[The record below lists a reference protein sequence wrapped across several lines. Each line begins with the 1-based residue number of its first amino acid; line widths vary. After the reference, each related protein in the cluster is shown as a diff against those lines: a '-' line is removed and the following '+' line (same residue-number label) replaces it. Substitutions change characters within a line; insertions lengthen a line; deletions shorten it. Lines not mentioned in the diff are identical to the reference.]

1 MLNPVQHDDLVLWP
15 AEEKDMQDFTI
26 NRRQLLAGTA
36 AVGFAGPALAQAGA
50 DANAD
55 QRLLALFDAMFA
67 EGIADSPER
76 ATALGLDTGAN
87 AGLKSRLSDYS
98 RAGRAADL
106 ARAKS
111 QLERLRAIPAA
122 QLSPARLLDRD
133 VVEYDLSRRV
143 TNEQRFTFGSAG
155 GNFAPYVLT
164 HSEGAYRDVPGFLE
178 NQHRIANQADAEAWL
193 ARLSAFAVALD
204 QNSERLKEEAAMGV
218 VPPAFLL
225 DLALPQMQRLRATP
239 AGETVLVSA
248 LTRKTVAANVAGA
261 WGGRALDIVE
271 KQVFP
276 ALDRQIAAV
285 TALRATASMDAGVWK
300 LPDGAAYYDAAVKS
314 STTTN
319 YTAEEVHQLGLA
331 QVAEISAQLDTLLR
345 GQGLTQGTV
354 GQRLVAL
361 NERPD
366 QTYPN
371 TDAGKEELLTE
382 LRAHA
387 ASMYPRLE
395 RLFIS
400 QPKSRLDVR
409 RVPPAIQEGGAG
421 AYYQAGTVDGSR
433 NGTFFIN
440 LTDSFDRPKFG
451 LPTVTFHEGVPGHH
465 FQVMLALESPD
476 VPPIRRRAGYSAY
489 TEGWALY
496 AETLADEI
504 GYYDGNPLGRIGYL
518 QSLLFRATRLVVDTG
533 LHHKRW
539 TKEQAIDWMVGAT
552 GFAKGRT
559 TREIVRYAAAPGQAL
574 SYKIGHTRWVELRN
588 RVKARQ
594 GDRFD
599 IRQFHEIL
607 RLGAMPLVLLER
619 EVMRRA

>member
-1 MLNPVQHDDLVLWP
+1 MDH
-15 AEEKDMQDFTI
+15 AI
-26 NRRQLLAGTA
+26 SRRQLLAGTA
-36 AVGFAGPALAQAGA
+36 AAALAGPAIAQGLTSAG
-50 DANAD
+50 DA
-55 QRLLALFDAMFA
+55 RLLSLFDAMFA
-67 EGIADSPER
+67 EGIAASPER
-76 ATALGLDTGAN
+76 ATALGLDVGAN

-98 RAGRAADL
+98 RAGRAGDL
-106 ARAKS
+106 ARARD
-111 QLERLRAIPAA
+111 QLARLRAIPADS
-122 QLSPARLLDRD
+122 LSPARLLDRD

-143 TNEQRFTFGSAG
+143 ANEDRFGFGSAG

-178 NQHRIANQADAEAWL
+178 NQHGVTNAVDAEAWL
-193 ARLSAFAVALD
+193 ARVAGFAGALD
-204 QNSERLKEEAAMGV
+204 QNTARLREEAAIGV

-225 DLALPQMQRLRATP
+225 DLALPQMRRLRETP
-239 AGETVLVSA
+239 AAETA
-248 LTRKTVAANVAGA
+248 LAAALARKALAAGVAGD
-261 WGGRALDIVE
+261 WGARAADLVTQ
-271 KQVFP
+271 QVFP

-285 TALRATASMDAGVWK
+285 TALRSAATMDAGVWK

-314 STTTN
+314 STTTG

-331 QVAEISAQLDTLLR
+331 QVADISGQLDGLLK

-366 QTYPN
+366 QTYKN

-382 LRAHA
+382 LRGHA
-387 ASMYPRLE
+387 AAMYPRLE
-395 RLFIS
+395 RLFIT
-400 QPKSRLDVR
+400 QPRAKLDVK
-409 RVPPAIQEGGAG
+409 RVPIAIQEGGAG
-421 AYYQAGTVDGSR
+421 AYYQAGTSDGSR

-451 LPTVTFHEGVPGHH
+451 LPTLTFHEGVPGHH

-504 GYYDGNPLGRIGYL
+504 GFYDGNPLGRIGYL
-518 QSLLFRATRLVVDTG
+518 QSLLFRASRLVVDTG

-539 TKEQAIDWMVGAT
+539 TKDQAIDWMVGAT

-559 TREIVRYAAAPGQAL
+559 TREIVRYAGAPGQAL
-574 SYKIGHTRWVELRN
+574 SYKIGHTKWLAVRDA
-588 RVKARQ
+588 VKARQ
-594 GDRFD
+594 GATFD

-619 EVMRRA
+619 EALRRA

>member
-1 MLNPVQHDDLVLWP
+1 MT
-15 AEEKDMQDFTI
+15 MMI
-26 NRRQLLAGTA
+26 NRRELLAGAATTA
-36 AVGFAGPALAQAGA
+36 ALAATGAGAQAASPA
-50 DANAD
+50 DTA
-55 QRLLALFDAMFA
+55 LLALFDTMFA
-67 EGIADSPER
+67 EDIADSPER
-76 ATALGLDTGAN
+76 ATALGLDVGAN
-87 AGLKSRLSDYS
+87 AALKGQLSDYS
-98 RAGRAADL
+98 RAGRDKAL
-106 ARAKS
+106 ARATS
-111 QLERLRAIPAA
+111 QLQRLQAIGAGLSQPR
-122 QLSPARLLDRD
+122 QLDKD

-143 TNEQRFTFGSAG
+143 ANERRFGFGSAG

-164 HSEGAYRDVPGFLE
+164 HSEGAYREVPGFLE
-178 NQHRIANQADAEAWL
+178 NQHRVRNADDAEAWL
-193 ARLSAFAVALD
+193 MRVGGFATALD
-204 QNSERLKEEAAMGV
+204 QNTQRLRDEAAMGV

-225 DLALPQMQRLRATP
+225 DLALPQMRRLRDAP
-239 AGETVLVSA
+239 AAQSVLVTA
-248 LTRKTVAANVAGA
+248 LAAKAAAAGVAGDWA
-261 WGGRALDIVE
+261 ARATALVE
-271 KQVFP
+271 QAVQP

-319 YTAEEVHQLGLA
+319 YSAEEVHQLGLA
-331 QVAEISAQLDTLLR
+331 QVAEISAQLDGLLK

-366 QTYPN
+366 QVYPN
-371 TDAGKEELLTE
+371 TDPGKEELLTE
-382 LRAHA
+382 LRGHA
-387 ASMYPRLE
+387 AAMYPRLDK
-395 RLFIS
+395 LFIS
-400 QPKSRLDVR
+400 QPKSKLDVR

-421 AYYQAGTVDGSR
+421 AYYNAGTVDGSR

-539 TKEQAIDWMVGAT
+539 TKDQAIDWMVGAT

-559 TREIVRYAAAPGQAL
+559 TREIVRYCAAPGQAL
-574 SYKIGHTRWVELRN
+574 SYKIGHTRWLAVREA
-588 RVKARQ
+588 VKAKQ
-594 GDRFD
+594 GKAFD

-619 EVMRRA
+619 EALRRA

>member
-1 MLNPVQHDDLVLWP
+1 MRL
-15 AEEKDMQDFTI
+15 

-36 AVGFAGPALAQAGA
+36 ALGLAGRATAQPATSPNPA
-50 DANAD
+50 DA
-55 QRLLALFDAMFA
+55 QLLALFDAMFA

-87 AGLKSRLSDYS
+87 AGLKSRLSDYG
-98 RAGRAADL
+98 RAGRDKAL
-106 ARAKS
+106 ARAAS
-111 QLERLRAIPAA
+111 QLARLRAIDADA
-122 QLSPARLLDRD
+122 LSPARRLDRD
-133 VVEYDLSRRV
+133 VVDYDLSRRV
-143 TNEQRFTFGSAG
+143 MNERRFAFGSAG

-164 HSEGAYRDVPGFLE
+164 HSEGAYREVPGFLDS
-178 NQHRIANQADAEAWL
+178 QHRVTRREDAQAWL
-193 ARLSAFAVALD
+193 ARVEGFAGALD
-204 QNSERLKEEAAMGV
+204 QNTQRLQEEAAMGV

-225 DLALPQMQRLRATP
+225 DLALPQMSRLRATP
-239 AGETVLVSA
+239 AAETVLVSGLA
-248 LTRKTVAANVAGA
+248 KKAQAASIDGDWSAEA
-261 WGGRALDIVE
+261 SAIVND
-271 KQVFP
+271 KVMP

-285 TALRATASMDAGVWK
+285 TALRRTATMDAGVWK
-300 LPDGAAYYDAAVKS
+300 LPDGADYYDAAVKS

-319 YTAEEVHQLGLA
+319 HTAEEVHQLGLA
-331 QVAEISAQLDTLLR
+331 QVAEISVQLDTLLK

-366 QTYPN
+366 QLYPN
-371 TDAGKEELLTE
+371 TDAGKEALIAE
-382 LRAHA
+382 LRSHVA
-387 ASMYPRLE
+387 AMVPKLE

-400 QPKSRLDVR
+400 QPKSKLDVK
-409 RVPPAIQEGGAG
+409 RVPVAIQEGGAG
-421 AYYQAGTVDGSR
+421 AYYNAGTPDGAR
-433 NGTFFIN
+433 NGTFFMN

-504 GYYDGNPLGRIGYL
+504 GHYDGNPLGRIGYL

-539 TKEQAIDWMVGAT
+539 TKDQAIDWMVGAT
-552 GFAKGRT
+552 GFARGRT
-559 TREIVRYAAAPGQAL
+559 TREIVRYCASPGQAL
-574 SYKIGHTRWVELRN
+574 SYKIGHTKWLAVREA
-588 RVKARQ
+588 VKAKQ
-594 GDRFD
+594 GAAFE

-607 RLGAMPLVLLER
+607 RLGAMPLVLFER
-619 EVMRRA
+619 EALRRA

>member
-1 MLNPVQHDDLVLWP
+1 MNDISL
-15 AEEKDMQDFTI
+15 T
-26 NRRQLLAGTA
+26 RRQILAGTA
-36 AVGFAGPALAQAGA
+36 AIGLVDPAIAKELPGSA
-50 DANAD
+50 DA
-55 QRLLALFDAMFA
+55 RLLSLFDALFA
-67 EGIADSPER
+67 EGIAASPER
-76 ATALGLDTGAN
+76 ATALGLDVGVN
-87 AGLKSRLSDYS
+87 AGLKSQLSDYS
-98 RAGRAADL
+98 RAGRAKEL
-106 ARAKS
+106 ARAKD
-111 QLERLRAIPAA
+111 QLDRLRAIPTD
-122 QLSPARLLDRD
+122 QLSPARQLDRD

-143 TNEQRFTFGSAG
+143 ANEQRFGFGSAG

-178 NQHRIANQADAEAWL
+178 NQHGVTTAGDAEAWL
-193 ARLSAFAVALD
+193 TRLQGFAGALD
-204 QNSERLKEEAAMGV
+204 QNTIRLREEAAMGV
-218 VPPAFLL
+218 VPPAFLF
-225 DLALPQMQRLRATP
+225 DLALPQMRRLRETP
-239 AGETVLVSA
+239 AAQTALASA
-248 LTRKTVAANVAGA
+248 LVRKALAANVAGDWNA
-261 WGGRALDIVE
+261 RAEAIVTQ
-271 KQVFP
+271 QVFP

-285 TALRATASMDAGVWK
+285 TALRAAATMDAGVWK
-300 LPDGAAYYDAAVKS
+300 LPGGAAYYDAAVKS
-314 STTTN
+314 STTTG
-319 YTAEEVHQLGLA
+319 YSAEEVHQLGLA
-331 QVAEISAQLDTLLR
+331 QVADISGQLDTLLK
-345 GQGLTQGTV
+345 GQGLSQGTV
-354 GQRLVAL
+354 GQRLIAL

-366 QTYPN
+366 QVYPN
-371 TDAGKEELLTE
+371 TDAGKEELLDG
-382 LRAHA
+382 LRSHVA
-387 ASMYPRLE
+387 AMYPRLE
-395 RLFIS
+395 RLFIT
-400 QPKSRLDVR
+400 QPRAKLDVK
-409 RVPPAIQEGGAG
+409 RVPIAIQEGGAG
-421 AYYQAGTVDGSR
+421 AYYQAGTTDGSR

-559 TREIVRYAAAPGQAL
+559 TREIVRYAGAPGQAL
-574 SYKIGHTRWVELRN
+574 SYKIGHTRWTELRN
-588 RVKARQ
+588 KVQAKQ
-594 GDRFD
+594 GAAFD

>member
-1 MLNPVQHDDLVLWP
+1 
-15 AEEKDMQDFTI
+15 MQDFAI

-36 AVGFAGPALAQAGA
+36 VAALAGPALAQSSA
-50 DANAD
+50 DT
-55 QRLLALFDAMFA
+55 QLLALFDAMFA

-76 ATALGLDTGAN
+76 ATALGFDTGAN

-98 RAGRAADL
+98 RAGRDTDL

-111 QLERLRAIPAA
+111 QLDRLRAIPAD

-143 TNEQRFTFGSAG
+143 MNETRFGFGSAG

-164 HSEGAYRDVPGFLE
+164 HSDGAYRDVPGFME
-178 NQHRIANQADAEAWL
+178 NQHRVASSDDAEAWP
-193 ARLSAFAVALD
+193 ARLSAFAGALD
-204 QNSERLKEEAAMGV
+204 QNTQRLREEAAMGV
-218 VPPAFLL
+218 IPPAFLF
-225 DLALPQMQRLRATP
+225 DLALPQMQRLRTTP
-239 AGETVLVSA
+239 AGETALVTA
-248 LTRKTVAANVAGA
+248 LTRKAVAANVAGD
-261 WGGRALDIVE
+261 WGGRALAIVE
-271 KQVFP
+271 REIFP

-285 TALRATASMDAGVWK
+285 TALRGKATMDAGVWK

-319 YTAEEVHQLGLA
+319 YTAEEVHQLGLS
-331 QVAEISAQLDTLLR
+331 QVADISAQLDALLK

-371 TDAGKEELLTE
+371 TDPGKEALLTE
-382 LRAHA
+382 LRSHA
-387 ASMYPRLE
+387 ARMYPQLE
-395 RLFIS
+395 KLFIS
-400 QPKSRLDVR
+400 QPKSKLDVR
-409 RVPPAIQEGGAG
+409 RVPVAIQEGGAG
-421 AYYQAGTVDGSR
+421 AYYQAGTPDGSR

-451 LPTVTFHEGVPGHH
+451 LPTITFHEGIPGHH

-504 GYYDGNPLGRIGYL
+504 GYYEGNPLGRIGYL

-533 LHHKRW
+533 IHHKRW
-539 TKEQAIDWMVGAT
+539 SKDQAIQYMVDTT
-552 GFAKGRT
+552 GFARGRT
-559 TREIVRYAAAPGQAL
+559 TREIVRYCAAPGQAL
-574 SYKIGHTRWVELRN
+574 SYKIGHTKWLAVRDM
-588 RVKARQ
+588 VKAKQ
-594 GDRFD
+594 GAGFD
-599 IRQFHEIL
+599 VRQFHEIL
-607 RLGAMPLVLLER
+607 RLGAMPLVLFER
-619 EVMRRA
+619 EALRRA

>member
-1 MLNPVQHDDLVLWP
+1 MHNTNL
-15 AEEKDMQDFTI
+15 T
-26 NRRQLLAGTA
+26 RRQMLAGTA
-36 AVGFAGPALAQAGA
+36 ALAMAGPAQAITVQPDMGG
-50 DANAD
+50 DAA
-55 QRLLALFDAMFA
+55 LLSLFDAMFA

-76 ATALGLDTGAN
+76 ATALGLDKGAN

-98 RAGRAADL
+98 RAGRERAL
-106 ARAKS
+106 ARAAS
-111 QLERLRAIPAA
+111 QLERLRAIDAGT
-122 QLSPARLLDRD
+122 LSPARALDRD

-143 TNEQRFTFGSAG
+143 ANERRFGFGSAG

-164 HSEGAYRDVPGFLE
+164 HSDGAYRDVPEFLDS
-178 NQHRIANQADAEAWL
+178 QHKITNAEDAQAWL
-193 ARLSAFAVALD
+193 ARLSAFAGALD
-204 QNSERLKEEAAMGV
+204 QNTQRLNEEAAMGV
-218 VPPAFLL
+218 MPPAFLL

-239 AGETVLVSA
+239 AADSVLVASLA
-248 LTRKTVAANVAGA
+248 ARAAAANVPGNWAA
-261 WGGRALDIVE
+261 EAAAIVTG
-271 KQVFP
+271 QVMP

-285 TALRATASMDAGVWK
+285 TALRAKASMDAGVWK
-300 LPDGAAYYDAAVKS
+300 LPDGAEYYDAAVKS

-331 QVAEISAQLDTLLR
+331 QVAEISAQLDGLLK

-366 QTYPN
+366 QTFPN
-371 TDAGKEELLTE
+371 SDAGREALLVE
-382 LRAHA
+382 LRGHA
-387 ASMYPRLE
+387 AAMQQRLGE
-395 RLFIS
+395 LFIS
-400 QPKSRLDVR
+400 MPRAKVEVR

-421 AYYQAGTVDGSR
+421 AYYQAGAVDGSR
-433 NGTFFIN
+433 PGAFYIN
-440 LTDSFDRPKFG
+440 LTDTFDRPKFG
-451 LPTVTFHEGVPGHH
+451 LPTVTFHESVPGHH

-504 GYYDGNPLGRIGYL
+504 GIYDGNPLGRIGYL
-518 QSLLFRATRLVVDTG
+518 QSLLFRATRLVVDSG
-533 LHHKRW
+533 IHHKRW
-539 TKEQAIDWMVGAT
+539 TKDAAIDWMVGAT
-552 GFAKGRT
+552 GFARGRT
-559 TREIVRYAAAPGQAL
+559 TREIVRYCAAPGQAL
-574 SYKIGHTRWVELRN
+574 SYKVGHTRWVELRN
-588 RVKARQ
+588 RVKAKQ
-594 GDRFD
+594 GAAFD

>member
-1 MLNPVQHDDLVLWP
+1 MNDISL
-15 AEEKDMQDFTI
+15 T
-26 NRRQLLAGTA
+26 RRQILAGTA
-36 AVGFAGPALAQAGA
+36 AIGLVDPAIAKELPGSA
-50 DANAD
+50 DA
-55 QRLLALFDAMFA
+55 RLLSLFDALFS
-67 EGIADSPER
+67 EGIAASPER
-76 ATALGLDTGAN
+76 ATALGLDVGVN
-87 AGLKSRLSDYS
+87 AGLKSQLSDYS
-98 RAGRAADL
+98 RAGRAKEL
-106 ARAKS
+106 ARAKD
-111 QLERLRAIPAA
+111 QLDRLRAIPTD
-122 QLSPARLLDRD
+122 QLSPARQLDRD

-143 TNEQRFTFGSAG
+143 ANEQRFGFGSAG

-178 NQHRIANQADAEAWL
+178 NQHGVTTAGDAEAWL
-193 ARLSAFAVALD
+193 TRLQGFAGALD
-204 QNSERLKEEAAMGV
+204 QNTIRLREEAAMGV
-218 VPPAFLL
+218 VPPAFLF
-225 DLALPQMQRLRATP
+225 DLALPQMRRLRETP
-239 AGETVLVSA
+239 AAQTALASA
-248 LTRKTVAANVAGA
+248 LARKALAANVAGDWNA
-261 WGGRALDIVE
+261 RAEAIVTQ
-271 KQVFP
+271 QVFP

-285 TALRATASMDAGVWK
+285 TALRAAATMDAGVWK
-300 LPDGAAYYDAAVKS
+300 LPGGAAYYDAAVKS
-314 STTTN
+314 STTTG
-319 YTAEEVHQLGLA
+319 YSAEEVHQLGLA
-331 QVAEISAQLDTLLR
+331 QVADISGQLDTLLK
-345 GQGLTQGTV
+345 GQGLSQGTV
-354 GQRLVAL
+354 GQRLIAL

-366 QTYPN
+366 QVYPN
-371 TDAGKEELLTE
+371 TDAGKEELLDG
-382 LRAHA
+382 LRSHVA
-387 ASMYPRLE
+387 AMYPRLE
-395 RLFIS
+395 RLFIT
-400 QPKSRLDVR
+400 QPRAKLDVK
-409 RVPPAIQEGGAG
+409 RVPIAIQEGGAG
-421 AYYQAGTVDGSR
+421 AYYQAGTTDGSR

-559 TREIVRYAAAPGQAL
+559 TREIVRYAGAPGQAL
-574 SYKIGHTRWVELRN
+574 SYKIGHTRWTELRN
-588 RVKARQ
+588 KVQAKQ
-594 GDRFD
+594 GAAFD

>member
-1 MLNPVQHDDLVLWP
+1 MSDLV
-15 AEEKDMQDFTI
+15 T
-26 NRRQLLAGTA
+26 RRQLLAGTA
-36 AVGFAGPALAQAGA
+36 ASVALAGPAAALTAANRA
-50 DANAD
+50 DAA
-55 QRLLALFDAMFA
+55 LLALFDAMLA
-67 EGIADSPER
+67 EGIADAPER
-76 ATALGLDTGAN
+76 ATALGLDSGAN

-98 RAGRAADL
+98 RAGRERAL
-106 ARAKS
+106 ARAAS
-111 QLERLRAIPAA
+111 QLERLRAIDAA
-122 QLSPARLLDRD
+122 ALSPSRALDRD

-143 TNEQRFTFGSAG
+143 INERRFAFGSAG

-164 HSEGAYRDVPGFLE
+164 HSEGAYREVPGFLDS
-178 NQHRIANQADAEAWL
+178 QHRITSREDAQAWT
-193 ARLSAFAVALD
+193 ARVAAFAAALD
-204 QNSERLKEEAAMGV
+204 QNTERLRDEAAMGV
-218 VPPAFLL
+218 VPPAFIL

-239 AGETVLVSA
+239 AAETVLVASLAKKTQAAGIPGDWAAEAAA
-248 LTRKTVAANVAGA
+248 LVAQ
-261 WGGRALDIVE
+261 
-271 KQVFP
+271 QVMP
-276 ALDRQIAAV
+276 ALDRQIAEV
-285 TALRATASMDAGVWK
+285 KRLRATATMDAGVWK

-314 STTTN
+314 STTSS

-331 QVAEISAQLDTLLR
+331 QVAELSGRLDTLLKA
-345 GQGLTQGTV
+345 QGLTRGTV

-366 QTYPN
+366 QLHAN
-371 TDAGKEELLTE
+371 TDAGKEALLAE

-387 ASMYPRLE
+387 AAMYG
-395 RLFIS
+395 
-400 QPKSRLDVR
+400 RLDQLFLSMPRAKLDVK

-421 AYYQAGTVDGSR
+421 AYYNAGTPDGLR

-440 LTDSFDRPKFG
+440 LTDSFDRPRFG
-451 LPTVTFHEGVPGHH
+451 LPTLTFHEAVPGHH

-518 QSLLFRATRLVVDTG
+518 QSLLFRAARLVVDTG

-539 TKEQAIDWMVGAT
+539 TKDEAIDWMVGAT
-552 GFAKGRT
+552 GFARGRT
-559 TREIVRYAAAPGQAL
+559 TREIVRYCASPGQAL
-574 SYKIGHTRWVELRN
+574 SYKIGHTKWLAVREA
-588 RVKARQ
+588 VKAKQ
-594 GDRFD
+594 GAAFD

-619 EVMRRA
+619 EALRRA

>member
-1 MLNPVQHDDLVLWP
+1 MS
-15 AEEKDMQDFTI
+15 DFTI
-26 NRRQLLAGTA
+26 SRRQLLAGA
-36 AVGFAGPALAQAGA
+36 AALGVTGPALAQPTA
-50 DANAD
+50 DD
-55 QRLLALFDAMFA
+55 QLLALFDAFFA

-87 AGLKSRLSDYS
+87 AGLKSQLSDYS

-111 QLERLRAIPAA
+111 QLDRLRAIPTDA
-122 QLSPARLLDRD
+122 LSSARRLDRD

-143 TNEQRFTFGSAG
+143 MNETRFGFGSAG

-164 HSEGAYRDVPGFLE
+164 HSDGAYREVPGFLE
-178 NQHRIANQADAEAWL
+178 NQHRVNNSDDAEAWL
-193 ARLSAFAVALD
+193 GRLSAFAGALD
-204 QNSERLKEEAAMGV
+204 QNTQRLREEAAMGV
-218 VPPAFLL
+218 APPAFLL

-239 AGETVLVSA
+239 AAETALVTA
-248 LTRKTVAANVAGA
+248 LTRKAVAANVAGA
-261 WGGRALDIVE
+261 WGGRALAIVE
-271 KQVFP
+271 REIFP

-285 TALRATASMDAGVWK
+285 TALRATATMDAGVWK
-300 LPDGAAYYDAAVKS
+300 LPEGAAYYDAAVKS
-314 STTTN
+314 STTTD
-319 YTAEEVHQLGLA
+319 YTAEEVHQLGLS
-331 QVAEISAQLDTLLR
+331 QVAEISSQLDVLLK

-371 TDAGKEELLTE
+371 TDAGKEELLSE
-382 LRAHA
+382 LRSHA
-387 ASMYPRLE
+387 ARMYPQLE
-395 RLFIS
+395 KLFIS
-400 QPKSRLDVR
+400 QPKSKLDVK
-409 RVPPAIQEGGAG
+409 RVPVAIQEGGAG
-421 AYYQAGTVDGSR
+421 AYYQAGTPDGSR

-451 LPTVTFHEGVPGHH
+451 LPTITFHEGIPGHH

-533 LHHKRW
+533 IHHKRW
-539 TKEQAIDWMVGAT
+539 SKDQAIQYMVDTT
-552 GFAKGRT
+552 GFARGRT
-559 TREIVRYAAAPGQAL
+559 TREIVRYCAAPGQAL
-574 SYKIGHTRWVELRN
+574 SYKIGHTKWLAVREQ
-588 RVKARQ
+588 VKAKQ
-594 GDRFD
+594 GAGFD
-599 IRQFHEIL
+599 VRQFHEIL
-607 RLGAMPLVLLER
+607 RLGAMPLVLFER
-619 EVMRRA
+619 EALRRA

>member
-1 MLNPVQHDDLVLWP
+1 MPI
-15 AEEKDMQDFTI
+15 FTI

-36 AVGFAGPALAQAGA
+36 TVALAGPAAALINPLPA
-50 DANAD
+50 DA
-55 QRLLALFDAMFA
+55 QLLGLFDAMFA
-67 EGIADSPER
+67 EDIAASPER

-98 RAGRAADL
+98 RAGRADDL
-106 ARAKS
+106 ALAKS
-111 QLERLRAIPAA
+111 QFDRLRAIPAA
-122 QLSPARLLDRD
+122 ALSAPRALDRD
-133 VVEYDLSRRV
+133 VVEYALSRRV
-143 TNEQRFTFGSAG
+143 ANEQRFEFGSAG
-155 GNFAPYVLT
+155 GNFAPYVIT
-164 HSEGAYRDVPGFLE
+164 HSEGAYRDVPGFLDS
-178 NQHRIANQADAEAWL
+178 QHGVQSADDAAAWL
-193 ARLSAFAVALD
+193 ARLSGFAAALD
-204 QNSERLKEEAAMGV
+204 QNTMRMNEEAAMGV
-218 VPPAFLL
+218 VLPAFLI
-225 DLALPQMQRLRATP
+225 DLALPQMNRLRATP
-239 AGETVLVSA
+239 ASETVLVA
-248 LTRKTVAANVAGA
+248 GLTRKALAANLAGD
-261 WGGRALDIVE
+261 WGRSATAIVE
-271 KQVFP
+271 QSVFP

-319 YTAEEVHQLGLA
+319 YSAEEVHQLGLA
-331 QVAEISAQLDTLLR
+331 QVADISAQLDVLLK
-345 GQGLTQGTV
+345 GLGLTQGTV

-382 LRAHA
+382 LRGHVA
-387 ASMYPRLE
+387 AMVPRLE
-395 RLFIS
+395 RLFIT
-400 QPKSRLDVR
+400 QPRAKLDVK

-421 AYYQAGTVDGSR
+421 AYYQSGTPDGAR

-504 GYYDGNPLGRIGYL
+504 GYFDGNPLGRIGYL
-518 QSLLFRATRLVVDTG
+518 QSLLFRATRLAVDTG
-533 LHHKRW
+533 IHHKRW
-539 TKEQAIDWMVGAT
+539 TKDQAIDWMVGAT

-559 TREIVRYAAAPGQAL
+559 TREIVRYAAAPAQAL
-574 SYKIGHTRWVELRN
+574 SYKIGHTKWLAVREA
-588 RVKARQ
+588 VKAKQ
-594 GDRFD
+594 GAAFD

-619 EVMRRA
+619 EALRRA